1 MKKIR
6 FVGLSIV
13 IILGALVF
21 TMQQIDKKNQQNN
34 ILIQNMNNQKSSILN
49 IVKNILYVYKNQKDT
64 TIDIQKSID
73 KFVKTKF
80 DTKSKDFNSLN
91 QQFVKNI
98 KKFQKQIKVT
108 TIYSDIVLKTTVK
121 DIYNQNLILITKL
134 NDRINAYQ
142 NDFINTTKKYK
153 IIQYILYILLFGL
166 FLYLLYFILNN
177 TTKFEILI
185 NELEKSI
192 KSIEQIDQ
200 NVEKYLQDIDFSEDE
215 SIIIE
220 SLEELTKSNFKLKQL
235 KEKLKKY
242 NS

>member
-153 IIQYILYILLFGL
+153 IIQCILYISLFGL

-200 NVEKYLQDIDFSEDE
+200 NVEKYLQDIDFSKDE

>member
-1 MKKIR
+1 
-6 FVGLSIV
+6 
-13 IILGALVF
+13 
-21 TMQQIDKKNQQNN
+21 
-34 ILIQNMNNQKSSILN
+34 MNNQKSSILN